1 MKEDLNIET
10 TDEYDLLVVQLTNA
24 CCLNYRKKEFAK
36 TVMVW
41 KKLYRQFLVNNT
53 DRRKKDI
60 QTQVNKMLSSAKIK
74 RTHIQNLTKLL
85 IQNKVICGFCVSL
98 LKKTNRDYHEVSTI
112 YNTVS
117 GKTSS
122 GKSDEILVTWQIFF
136 PDDLFSP
143 MINFSINKF
152 SINKWFYRKKYSF
165 KTVKISGFKIKTF
178 ALVQKGKERLCW
190 FYK

>member
-1 MKEDLNIET
+1 M
-10 TDEYDLLVVQLTNA
+10 VQLTNA
-24 CCLNYRKKEFAK
+24 CCLNHRKKEFAK

-53 DRRKKDI
+53 DPRKKEI
-60 QTQVNKMLSSAKIK
+60 QKQVNKMLSSAKIK

-112 YNTVS
+112 YNTLS

-122 GKSDEILVTWQIFF
+122 GKSDEILVTWRIFF
-136 PDDLFSP
+136 PDGWFSP
-143 MINFSINKF
+143 RINFLHKQVFHQQMILP
-152 SINKWFYRKKYSF
+152 KKVLFQNS
-165 KTVKISGFKIKTF
+165 KN
-178 ALVQKGKERLCW
+178 
-190 FYK
+190 

>member
-1 MKEDLNIET
+1 M
-10 TDEYDLLVVQLTNA
+10 VQLTNA
-24 CCLNYRKKEFAK
+24 CCLNHRKKEFAK

-53 DRRKKDI
+53 DPRKKEI
-60 QTQVNKMLSSAKIK
+60 QKQVNKMLSSAKIK

-112 YNTVS
+112 YNTLS

-122 GKSDEILVTWQIFF
+122 GKIIRHREKFLH
-136 PDDLFSP
+136 FSRR
-143 MINFSINKF
+143 KF
-152 SINKWFYRKKYSF
+152 SAVIFESNLFL
-165 KTVKISGFKIKTF
+165 TF
-178 ALVQKGKERLCW
+178 LLLLIP
-190 FYK
+190 